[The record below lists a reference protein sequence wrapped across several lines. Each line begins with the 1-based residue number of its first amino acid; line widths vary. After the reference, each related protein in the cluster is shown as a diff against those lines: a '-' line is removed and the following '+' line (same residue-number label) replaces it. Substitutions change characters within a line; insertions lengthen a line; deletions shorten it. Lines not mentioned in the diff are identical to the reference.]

1 MATLTMEAGGRE
13 FTFRYSVRALVEA
26 EEKYGSIYKLQK
38 QMISDEKPTVAALDL
53 MACMANAHEHYKKR
67 PENFTREWFR
77 DHLSLKQLAEAKIM
91 TQNAITV
98 GWKREV
104 EEDEDIPVDEV
115 LKEMEEER
123 KKKEAEKR
131 QTSGQSP
138 DD

>member
-13 FTFRYSVRALVEA
+13 ITFRYSVRALVEA

-38 QMISDEKPTVAALDL
+38 IMLGDEKPTAAALYL

-67 PENFTREWFR
+67 PENFTWEWFR
-77 DHLSLKQLAEAKIM
+77 DHLSLKQLAEAKVM

-98 GWKREV
+98 GWHRDV

-115 LKEMEEER
+115 LKELEEER
-123 KKKEAEKR
+123 KKKEQLKEPMN
-131 QTSGQSP
+131 GQLP
-138 DD
+138 EG

>member
-1 MATLTMEAGGRE
+1 MATLTMQAGGRE

-38 QMISDEKPTVAALDL
+38 QMISDDKPTIAALDL
-53 MACMANAHEHYKKR
+53 MAFMANAHERHKKK

-98 GWKREV
+98 GWRRDV
-104 EEDEDIPVDEV
+104 EEDEDIAVDDV
-115 LKEMEEER
+115 LKELEEER
-123 KKKEAEKR
+123 KKKEAEER
-131 QTSGQSP
+131 QTSGQLQG
-138 DD
+138 D